1 MYCSLISFLLLSSKT
16 LKYFKFKKNWKKRKW
31 SAHLLIRINV
41 CLCSVFVLLLL
52 SSFTVVENNN
62 INNDMSSPTAAA
74 ADIDDDNALLWN
86 EIVAA
91 FREDG
96 FTGISKNING
106 AIREELLSIYKSFFS
121 GSNASSKFVIAWE
134 AFVSKTANIK
144 DDVKA
149 IPSVENIESFR
160 EYVLREDLMAKEI
173 KGLKSSTSSSAKS
186 NSKKKLSKFER
197 QVQKKARVMMSMGDH
212 LEMHD
217 EDVHGKMEVVGVGA
231 ASTADAVDGNKD
243 EDDFEPV
250 LKTPFKETN
259 NASTSSL
266 PASIAAQ
273 MKTPGSYRKAKKK
286 TSLANTTS
294 STLVK
299 TIFEGALGDFNASE
313 TSSSKEAEISFSEL
327 VSSASQGKLFMRDRI
342 EDKVALLKN
351 KFVPFNNN
359 NNKEEG
365 EGEGEGEGDE
375 QQQTTT
381 TTTVVGRVCCD
392 SSDRQE
398 LQLESSDGSR
408 VKLELRSVENEYSL
422 FPGQI
427 VRCVGAN
434 PTGYCFVAKEIDCYH
449 FKQEKEHESPSSSSS
464 SFSPTEMLVFSG
476 PFTAND
482 DLMYEPLDDV
492 LHEASSSKNPASVV
506 LLMGP
511 FVSDEN
517 INHALASN
525 ITFKQA
531 FEQIV
536 MKKIEAFAKQYPN
549 KHVVLVPSVKD
560 AFHRYCAF
568 PQMPFNHSSSKCK
581 NIHFVANPSAFE
593 VNGIRVAVST
603 CDVLKHLSGFER
615 GGKGKN
621 TDDEEKKPQQTDRM
635 TRLCSHLVGQKSM
648 YPLFPPHP
656 DARFESHDAMAPLR
670 VGMDERIPDLI
681 VLTSDLAAGGWKNAL
696 SGNKTM
702 FVNPGKVCRGVNA
715 GTFCKVSY
723 SGSKEKSSSFAE
735 SARLELHKL

>member
-1 MYCSLISFLLLSSKT
+1 M
-16 LKYFKFKKNWKKRKW
+16 
-31 SAHLLIRINV
+31 
-41 CLCSVFVLLLL
+41 
-52 SSFTVVENNN
+52 
-62 INNDMSSPTAAA
+62 MSSPTAKKA
-74 ADIDDDNALLWN
+74 ADIKNDNNSTDDDDLLLWN

-91 FREDG
+91 FQEDG
-96 FTGISKNING
+96 FQTISKNNING
-106 AIREELLSIYKSFFS
+106 AIREELLSIYKSFSFTS
-121 GSNASSKFVIAWE
+121 SSKFVIAWE

-144 DDVKA
+144 DDVKV

-173 KGLKSSTSSSAKS
+173 KGLKSSTNSAASSNK
-186 NSKKKLSKFER
+186 NNNKKKLSKFER

-231 ASTADAVDGNKD
+231 ASTADVVVDGNK
-243 EDDFEPV
+243 DDFEPV

-259 NASTSSL
+259 NALTSSSL

-286 TSLANTTS
+286 TTTS

-327 VSSASQGKLFMRDRI
+327 VSSALQEKLFMRDRI

-359 NNKEEG
+359 NNDKEE
-365 EGEGEGEGDE
+365 EEEGEGDE
-375 QQQTTT
+375 QQQTT

-427 VRCVGAN
+427 VKCVGAN
-434 PTGYCFVAKEIDCYH
+434 PTGYCFVAKEIDCYY
-449 FKQEKEHESPSSSSS
+449 FKQEKEHESSSSSSPSSSSS
-464 SFSPTEMLVFSG
+464 SSPTEMLVFSG

-568 PQMPFNHSSSKCK
+568 PQTPFNHSSSKCK

-621 TDDEEKKPQQTDRM
+621 TDNDAEKKQQQTDRM

-656 DARFESHDAMAPLR
+656 DARFETHDATAPLR
-670 VGMDERIPDLI
+670 VGMDERVPDLI

>member
-1 MYCSLISFLLLSSKT
+1 M
-16 LKYFKFKKNWKKRKW
+16 
-31 SAHLLIRINV
+31 
-41 CLCSVFVLLLL
+41 
-52 SSFTVVENNN
+52 
-62 INNDMSSPTAAA
+62 MSSPTAKKA
-74 ADIDDDNALLWN
+74 ADIKNDNNNTDDSNLLLWN

-91 FREDG
+91 FQEDG
-96 FTGISKNING
+96 FQMGISKNIING
-106 AIREELLSIYKSFFS
+106 AIREELLSIYKSFSFTS
-121 GSNASSKFVIAWE
+121 SSKFVIAWE

-144 DDVKA
+144 DDVKV

-173 KGLKSSTSSSAKS
+173 KGLKSSTNSASSNK
-186 NSKKKLSKFER
+186 NNNKKKLSKFER

-231 ASTADAVDGNKD
+231 ASTADVVVDGNKD

-259 NASTSSL
+259 NALTSSSL

-286 TSLANTTS
+286 TSLATTTT

-299 TIFEGALGDFNASE
+299 TIFEGALGDFKNASE

-327 VSSASQGKLFMRDRI
+327 VSSAPHEKLFMRDRI

-351 KFVPFNNN
+351 KFVPFNDNNNN
-359 NNKEEG
+359 NNKEE
-365 EGEGEGEGDE
+365 EEGEGDE
-375 QQQTTT
+375 QQQTT

-427 VRCVGAN
+427 VKCVGAN
-434 PTGYCFVAKEIDCYH
+434 PTGYCFVAKEIDCYY
-449 FKQEKEHESPSSSSS
+449 FKQEKEHESSSSSSPSSSSY
-464 SFSPTEMLVFSG
+464 SPTEMLVFSG

-568 PQMPFNHSSSKCK
+568 PQTPFNHSSSKCK

-621 TDDEEKKPQQTDRM
+621 TDNDAEKKQQQTDRM

-656 DARFESHDAMAPLR
+656 DARFESHDATAPLR
-670 VGMDERIPDLI
+670 VGMDERVPDLI

>member
-1 MYCSLISFLLLSSKT
+1 MM
-16 LKYFKFKKNWKKRKW
+16 
-31 SAHLLIRINV
+31 
-41 CLCSVFVLLLL
+41 
-52 SSFTVVENNN
+52 
-62 INNDMSSPTAAA
+62 MSSPTAKKA
-74 ADIDDDNALLWN
+74 ADIKNNTDDDDNALLWN

-91 FREDG
+91 FQEDG

-106 AIREELLSIYKSFFS
+106 AIREELLSIYKSFFTE
-121 GSNASSKFVIAWE
+121 SNNASSSKFVIAWE

-173 KGLKSSTSSSAKS
+173 KGLKSSTSSSSKNN

-231 ASTADAVDGNKD
+231 ASTADDAVDGNKD

-259 NASTSSL
+259 NASASSL

-286 TSLANTTS
+286 TSLATTTS

-327 VSSASQGKLFMRDRI
+327 VSSAPQEKLFMRDRI

-365 EGEGEGEGDE
+365 EGDE
-375 QQQTTT
+375 QQQTTTT

-427 VRCVGAN
+427 VKCVGAN

-536 MKKIEAFAKQYPN
+536 MKKIEAFAKQYPK

-568 PQMPFNHSSSKCK
+568 PQTPFNHSSSKCK

>member
-1 MYCSLISFLLLSSKT
+1 
-16 LKYFKFKKNWKKRKW
+16 
-31 SAHLLIRINV
+31 
-41 CLCSVFVLLLL
+41 
-52 SSFTVVENNN
+52 
-62 INNDMSSPTAAA
+62 
-74 ADIDDDNALLWN
+74 
-86 EIVAA
+86 
-91 FREDG
+91 
-96 FTGISKNING
+96 
-106 AIREELLSIYKSFFS
+106 
-121 GSNASSKFVIAWE
+121 
-134 AFVSKTANIK
+134 
-144 DDVKA
+144 
-149 IPSVENIESFR
+149 
-160 EYVLREDLMAKEI
+160 
-173 KGLKSSTSSSAKS
+173 
-186 NSKKKLSKFER
+186 
-197 QVQKKARVMMSMGDH
+197 
-212 LEMHD
+212 
-217 EDVHGKMEVVGVGA
+217 
-231 ASTADAVDGNKD
+231 
-243 EDDFEPV
+243 
-250 LKTPFKETN
+250 
-259 NASTSSL
+259 
-266 PASIAAQ
+266 
-273 MKTPGSYRKAKKK
+273 
-286 TSLANTTS
+286 
-294 STLVK
+294 
-299 TIFEGALGDFNASE
+299 
-313 TSSSKEAEISFSEL
+313 
-327 VSSASQGKLFMRDRI
+327 
-342 EDKVALLKN
+342 
-351 KFVPFNNN
+351 
-359 NNKEEG
+359 
-365 EGEGEGEGDE
+365 
-375 QQQTTT
+375 
-381 TTTVVGRVCCD
+381 
-392 SSDRQE
+392 
-398 LQLESSDGSR
+398 
-408 VKLELRSVENEYSL
+408 
-422 FPGQI
+422 
-427 VRCVGAN
+427 
-434 PTGYCFVAKEIDCYH
+434 
-449 FKQEKEHESPSSSSS
+449 
-464 SFSPTEMLVFSG
+464 MLVFSG

-568 PQMPFNHSSSKCK
+568 PQTPFNHSSSKCK

-621 TDDEEKKPQQTDRM
+621 TDNDAEKKQQQTDRM

-656 DARFESHDAMAPLR
+656 DARFESHDATAPLR
-670 VGMDERIPDLI
+670 VGMDERVPDLI

>member
-1 MYCSLISFLLLSSKT
+1 
-16 LKYFKFKKNWKKRKW
+16 
-31 SAHLLIRINV
+31 
-41 CLCSVFVLLLL
+41 
-52 SSFTVVENNN
+52 
-62 INNDMSSPTAAA
+62 MSSPTAT
-74 ADIDDDNALLWN
+74 ADIDDNNTLLWN

-91 FREDG
+91 FQEDG
-96 FTGISKNING
+96 FQMGISKNIING
-106 AIREELLSIYKSFFS
+106 AIREELLSIYKSFSFTS
-121 GSNASSKFVIAWE
+121 SSKFVIAWE

-144 DDVKA
+144 DDVKV

-160 EYVLREDLMAKEI
+160 EYVLREDLMAKER
-173 KGLKSSTSSSAKS
+173 KGLKSSMSSSSKN

-231 ASTADAVDGNKD
+231 ASTADAVGGNKD

-259 NASTSSL
+259 NASMSSL

-286 TSLANTTS
+286 TSLATTTS

-327 VSSASQGKLFMRDRI
+327 VSSAPHEKLFMRDRI

-351 KFVPFNNN
+351 KFVPFNDNNNN
-359 NNKEEG
+359 NNKEE
-365 EGEGEGEGDE
+365 EEGEGEGDE

-427 VRCVGAN
+427 VKCVGAN
-434 PTGYCFVAKEIDCYH
+434 PTGYCFVAKEIDCYY
-449 FKQEKEHESPSSSSS
+449 FKQEKEHESPSSRSPSS
-464 SFSPTEMLVFSG
+464 SPTEMLVFSG

-492 LHEASSSKNPASVV
+492 LHEASSSKNSASVV

-568 PQMPFNHSSSKCK
+568 PQTPFNHSSSKCK

-621 TDDEEKKPQQTDRM
+621 TDNDAEKKQQQTDRM

-656 DARFESHDAMAPLR
+656 DARFESHDAAAPLR
-670 VGMDERIPDLI
+670 VGMDERVPDLI

-723 SGSKEKSSSFAE
+723 SGSKEKLSSFAE

>member
-1 MYCSLISFLLLSSKT
+1 M
-16 LKYFKFKKNWKKRKW
+16 
-31 SAHLLIRINV
+31 
-41 CLCSVFVLLLL
+41 
-52 SSFTVVENNN
+52 
-62 INNDMSSPTAAA
+62 MSSPTAKKA
-74 ADIDDDNALLWN
+74 ADIKNDNNNTDDSNLLLWN

-91 FREDG
+91 FQEDG
-96 FTGISKNING
+96 FQMGISKNIING
-106 AIREELLSIYKSFFS
+106 AIREELLSIYKSFSFTS
-121 GSNASSKFVIAWE
+121 SSKFVIAWE

-144 DDVKA
+144 DDVKV

-173 KGLKSSTSSSAKS
+173 KGLKSSTNSASSNK
-186 NSKKKLSKFER
+186 NNNKKKLSKFER

-231 ASTADAVDGNKD
+231 ASTADVVVDGNKD

-259 NASTSSL
+259 NALTSSSL

-286 TSLANTTS
+286 TSLATTTT

-299 TIFEGALGDFNASE
+299 TIFEGALGDFKNASE

-327 VSSASQGKLFMRDRI
+327 VSSAPHEKLFMRDRI

-359 NNKEEG
+359 NNNNNKEE
-365 EGEGEGEGDE
+365 EEGEGDE
-375 QQQTTT
+375 QQQTT

-427 VRCVGAN
+427 VKCVGAN
-434 PTGYCFVAKEIDCYH
+434 PTGYCFVAKEIDCYY
-449 FKQEKEHESPSSSSS
+449 FKQEKEHESSSSSSPSSSSS
-464 SFSPTEMLVFSG
+464 SPTEMLVFSG

-568 PQMPFNHSSSKCK
+568 PQTPFNHSSSKCK

-621 TDDEEKKPQQTDRM
+621 TDNDAEKKQQQTDRM

-656 DARFESHDAMAPLR
+656 DARFESHDATAPLR
-670 VGMDERIPDLI
+670 VGMDERVPDLI